1 MSSPAEKYKLAPSED
16 PLSRFRD
23 EFVFPT
29 FRQMKATRVSAE
41 IGAPCVFSLSIR
53 RSLIL
58 LAHNLAHAHT
68 PGAPN
73 DHAADEP
80 CTYLCGNSLG
90 LLPKRARKL
99 VEEELDVWST
109 RCALL

>member
-1 MSSPAEKYKLAPSED
+1 MSSPAHKFKLSPSDD
-16 PLSRFRD
+16 PQGAFRD

-41 IGAPCVFSLSIR
+41 IGAPCTFSLSVC

-58 LAHNLAHAHT
+58 LALNLAHAHT

-109 RCALL
+109 RYAFL